1 VNWPAPQR
9 GRRETRAGGSRSADQ
24 AAARAPGRAFRVALA
39 GALTLGDIEPTLG
52 PVFDLSP
59 NGLMLRVM
67 TLIPLVL
74 SLSVHEWAHAWSAYR
89 LGDDTASREGRL
101 TLDPLAH
108 IDPLGTFLLPLLG
121 VPFGWAKPVPV
132 NPVRFRRD
140 VSMRTGMMI
149 TAAAGPISNILLA
162 LLATLITA
170 LLLRFRPEVLEQ
182 VPALTYLLGISIQMN
197 VALAIFNLL
206 PIPPLDGSRVVDGL
220 MPYRYQGTWEK
231 LGRFAPLLLLGV
243 ILSGGLFLAGPIAA
257 VNGVLMNLLEAI
269 VA

>member
-1 VNWPAPQR
+1 
-9 GRRETRAGGSRSADQ
+9 
-24 AAARAPGRAFRVALA
+24 
-39 GALTLGDIEPTLG
+39 
-52 PVFDLSP
+52 
-59 NGLMLRVM
+59 MLRVM
-67 TLIPLVL
+67 MLIPLVL

-149 TAAAGPISNILLA
+149 TAAAGPISNVILA
-162 LLATLITA
+162 LLATLVLGLVI
-170 LLLRFRPEVLEQ
+170 RFQPGVIDAY
-182 VPALTYLLGISIQMN
+182 PAVSTLLGASIQMN

-220 MPYRYQGTWEK
+220 MPYRFQGSWEK
-231 LGRFAPLLLLGV
+231 VTRFAPVLLLGV
-243 ILSGGLFLAGPIAA
+243 ILSGSLFLAGPIEA
-257 VNGVLMNLLEAI
+257 VNGLLMELLVAI
-269 VA
+269 IA